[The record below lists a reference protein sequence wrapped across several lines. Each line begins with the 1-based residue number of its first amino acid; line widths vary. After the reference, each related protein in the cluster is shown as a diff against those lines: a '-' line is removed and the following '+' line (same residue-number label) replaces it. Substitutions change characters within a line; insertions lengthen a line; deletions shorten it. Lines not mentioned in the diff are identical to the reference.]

1 MRWLNHVMRLA
12 RQLDCAIVFYCN
24 EEAWTLISERQ
35 RKHYGKVKA
44 RFHHFSDYEKVGELH
59 NYVNDDHMVVFI
71 AARSG
76 SVSFHPMMNK
86 LSATISTD
94 YHNNSVM
101 IIYPDQY
108 GVEHHNV
115 GFTTGL
121 K

>member
-1 MRWLNHVMRLA
+1 
-12 RQLDCAIVFYCN
+12 
-24 EEAWTLISERQ
+24 
-35 RKHYGKVKA
+35 
-44 RFHHFSDYEKVGELH
+44 ELH
-59 NYVNDDHMVVFI
+59 SYVNDDHMVVFI

-76 SVSFHPMMNK
+76 SVSFHSLMNK
-86 LSATISTD
+86 LGATISTD
-94 YHNNSVM
+94 FPNNSVM